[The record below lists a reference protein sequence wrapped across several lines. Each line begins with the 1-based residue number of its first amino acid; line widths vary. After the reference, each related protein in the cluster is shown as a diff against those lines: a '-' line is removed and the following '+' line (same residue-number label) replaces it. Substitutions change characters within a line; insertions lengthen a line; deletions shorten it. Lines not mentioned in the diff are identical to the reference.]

1 MDVYLFLRCQHL
13 GRSYEVDEGEAS
25 THMSNLLMCTLPV
38 VLQNVELL
46 RTSGEGELFCDG
58 LSNQSLVR

>member
-13 GRSYEVDEGEAS
+13 GRFYEVDEGEAS